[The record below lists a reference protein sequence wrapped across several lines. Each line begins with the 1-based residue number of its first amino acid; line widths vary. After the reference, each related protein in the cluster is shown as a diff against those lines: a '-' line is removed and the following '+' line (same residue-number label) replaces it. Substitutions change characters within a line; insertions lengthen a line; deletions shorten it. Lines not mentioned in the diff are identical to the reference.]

1 MTRKPSIDS
10 PDRRTFMKATGGL
23 AAAGLL
29 AGCSGGNGSGS
40 DGGSGSGGSSGSDG
54 GSGETFPDDD
64 ITLIVPYGTSGGY
77 NAYTRLVGKHMQDY
91 VPDDINVRVE
101 NVTGASGRVATN
113 QVYNSDPDGY
123 TSMIVNVQ
131 SFVRQQII
139 FNTDYDLTAM
149 TWYPQV
155 AENIR
160 CIGVGT
166 NTDIE
171 TWDDYL
177 SAVDSEELKFGAT
190 GPASGGSTIPF
201 ITGEVSGLYPAQ
213 KVLDNLVTFD
223 GKTGTIKAIKSG
235 DVQVMAGSYSS
246 VLPFVESG
254 DVRIVMMTTW
264 ADESPESAGGAPTL
278 KTEGVDKGEKISD
291 MLTARR
297 VFAGPPEVPEDRA
310 NTLREYY
317 TKAIKDEELLSEAKE
332 IERPIN
338 YGDSDV
344 AEKAV
349 LNSFEQWNELSDLLK
364 EITDA

>member
-1 MTRKPSIDS
+1 MTRKPSFNS
-10 PDRRTFMKATGGL
+10 SDRRTFLKATGGL

-29 AGCSGGNGSGS
+29 AGCSGSSGGSGS
-40 DGGSGSGGSSGSDG
+40 GSGSGSGGSE
-54 GSGETFPDDD
+54 ETFPQDD
-64 ITLIVPYGTSGGY
+64 ISLVVPYGTSGGY
-77 NAYTRLVGKHMQDY
+77 NAYTRLVGKHMQKY
-91 VPDDINVRVE
+91 VPDDVNIRVE

-113 QVYNSDPDGY
+113 QVYNSEPDGY
-123 TSMIVNVQ
+123 TAQIVNVQ

-139 FNTDYDLTAM
+139 FNPDYDLTAM

-166 NTDIE
+166 NTDVK
-171 TWDDYL
+171 TWEDYL
-177 SAVDSEELKFGAT
+177 TAVNNEELKFGAT

-235 DVQVMAGSYSS
+235 DVQVMSGSYSS

-264 ADESPESAGGAPTL
+264 ADEAPESAGDAETF
-278 KTEGVDKGEKISD
+278 KTVDLNNGEKIAD

-297 VFAGPPEVPEDRA
+297 VFAGPPEVPDDRA
-310 NTLREYY
+310 NILRGYFKQSIE
-317 TKAIKDEELLSEAKE
+317 DEDLHAEAKE
-332 IERPIN
+332 IERPIVFA
-338 YGDSDV
+338 DSET

-349 LNSFEQWNELSDLLK
+349 LNSFDQWNELSDLLK
-364 EITDA
+364 EITEA